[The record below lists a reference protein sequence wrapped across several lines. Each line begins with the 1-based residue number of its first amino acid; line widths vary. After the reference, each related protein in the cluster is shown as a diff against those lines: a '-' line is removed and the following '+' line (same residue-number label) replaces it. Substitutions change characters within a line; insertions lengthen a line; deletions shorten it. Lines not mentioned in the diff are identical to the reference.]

1 MYWKHSYCA
10 ELVNHTSGSF
20 RAIKML
26 VPFFHWAVH
35 VLNKLM
41 HTIHNYSAELC
52 NMLSW
57 LWKPEAVITRS
68 KMHPQPRQSLLLV
81 KISHTHYYMCNGRSY
96 FQSNYLFQRV
106 PPKTNYRMH
115 DGNHEVIKTS
125 NLFVLTPKYQC
136 HLSSLIK
143 QGIFTVWRKS
153 WAEIHSKFWFP
164 SVLDKQLHG
173 V

>member
-1 MYWKHSYCA
+1 MYSKHSYCA

-20 RAIKML
+20 WAIKTL
-26 VPFFHWAVH
+26 VPFFQWAVH
-35 VLNKLM
+35 VLNKMM
-41 HTIHNYSAELC
+41 HTIHSYSAELC

-68 KMHPQPRQSLLLV
+68 KMHPQPRQRFSLLFV
-81 KISHTHYYMCNGRSY
+81 KISQPHYYMCNSYSYSY

-106 PPKTNYRMH
+106 LPKTNYSMH
-115 DGNHEVIKTS
+115 SGSHEVTKTS
-125 NLFVLTPKYQC
+125 ICLFWQC
-136 HLSSLIK
+136 HLSSLFK

-164 SVLDKQLHG
+164 RVLDKQLHG